1 MTEHD
6 AQPAAQTAEE
16 REAQLAA
23 REAALA
29 AREAELAA
37 REAEA
42 AQGSAPHKGGL
53 LNNGDPH
60 FKNEKEKIYDHF
72 PLSVHQMD
80 ILIRLSWGQPHQ
92 LFRAVLNGKEI
103 GGTAPRRVRPRRFFA
118 FLLVLQ
124 AQTRPWIR
132 ITRIRMGSTN
142 CRYRLNH
149 LDLGSLMPSPVLASA
164 KYLS

>member
-1 MTEHD
+1 MPEHD
-6 AQPAAQTAEE
+6 TQPAASTPEE

-42 AQGSAPHKGGL
+42 ARDPAPAKGGL

-72 PLSVHQMD
+72 PLSVHQID
-80 ILIRLSWGQPHQ
+80 ILIGVLVALIVIFVFLGVNQISFFG
-92 LFRAVLNGKEI
+92 LF
-103 GGTAPRRVRPRRFFA
+103 
-118 FLLVLQ
+118 
-124 AQTRPWIR
+124 
-132 ITRIRMGSTN
+132 
-142 CRYRLNH
+142 
-149 LDLGSLMPSPVLASA
+149 
-164 KYLS
+164 

>member
-1 MTEHD
+1 MPEHD
-6 AQPAAQTAEE
+6 TQPAAPTPEE
-16 REAQLAA
+16 

-42 AQGSAPHKGGL
+42 AQDPAPAKGGL

-80 ILIRLSWGQPHQ
+80 ILIGVLVALIVIFVFLGVNQISFFG
-92 LFRAVLNGKEI
+92 LF
-103 GGTAPRRVRPRRFFA
+103 
-118 FLLVLQ
+118 
-124 AQTRPWIR
+124 
-132 ITRIRMGSTN
+132 
-142 CRYRLNH
+142 
-149 LDLGSLMPSPVLASA
+149 
-164 KYLS
+164 

>member
-1 MTEHD
+1 MPEHD
-6 AQPAAQTAEE
+6 TQPAAPMPEE

-42 AQGSAPHKGGL
+42 AQDPAPAKGGL

-80 ILIRLSWGQPHQ
+80 ILIGVLVALIVIFVFLGVNQISFFG
-92 LFRAVLNGKEI
+92 LF
-103 GGTAPRRVRPRRFFA
+103 
-118 FLLVLQ
+118 
-124 AQTRPWIR
+124 
-132 ITRIRMGSTN
+132 
-142 CRYRLNH
+142 
-149 LDLGSLMPSPVLASA
+149 
-164 KYLS
+164 

>member
-1 MTEHD
+1 MPEHD
-6 AQPAAQTAEE
+6 TQPAAPTPEE

-42 AQGSAPHKGGL
+42 AQDPAPAKGGL

-72 PLSVHQMD
+72 PLSVHQID
-80 ILIRLSWGQPHQ
+80 ILIGVLVALIVIFVFLGVNQISFFG
-92 LFRAVLNGKEI
+92 LF
-103 GGTAPRRVRPRRFFA
+103 
-118 FLLVLQ
+118 
-124 AQTRPWIR
+124 
-132 ITRIRMGSTN
+132 
-142 CRYRLNH
+142 
-149 LDLGSLMPSPVLASA
+149 
-164 KYLS
+164 